1 MEVLEFSSAR
11 KKMSVLVRD
20 SYGKLVLYCKGADNV
35 MLKAGKGDNSDLSI

>member
-1 MEVLEFSSAR
+1 
-11 KKMSVLVRD
+11 MSVLVRD